1 MRRARRST
9 AEAGRLQSV
18 SMAATKPQGSGT
30 RLSGSVAILI
40 LTRALKALLTASVG
54 LKLEGAVLGI

>member
-1 MRRARRST
+1 
-9 AEAGRLQSV
+9 
-18 SMAATKPQGSGT
+18 MAATKPQGSGT